1 MNILL
6 VTSQFFPRRTSAA
19 IQIRDLAQEFVRQ
32 GHSVLLA
39 TPAEKLNFSIPS
51 ALDVEGVKVLYLSSI
66 KISNVGY
73 VRRVLGEFLMPY
85 LMYGDFK
92 KSEYFKVP
100 WDMIVWYSPS
110 IFMGPLIFRV
120 RSFIKKKCTSYLI
133 LRDIFPEWALH
144 TGILRQGLI
153 YRFFQRIAAH
163 QYNQADVIGIQSPSN
178 AKFLDHYALGD
189 GTKIE
194 VLENWLN
201 TESSQKCAIQVS
213 NTPLAGRNILV
224 YIGNMGVAQNIGALL
239 DVAESLNARTDI
251 GFLFIGRGSEVARLK
266 EVVEAKGLINTL
278 FYDEVPS
285 NQLPDLLAQCKLGL
299 VSLSLKHETHNIPG
313 KFLTYMREG
322 LPVFA
327 HINPDSDLER
337 LIIGAKVG
345 TAYCGSSINNLRIII
360 EELLAD
366 ADSYQVMSKN
376 AINLYRERFSPARA
390 VNQIVYAASDYLN
403 S

>member
-1 MNILL
+1 LNILL
-6 VTSQFFPRRTSAA
+6 VTSQFFPKRTSAA
-19 IQIRDLAQEFVRQ
+19 IQMRDLAQEFVRQ
-32 GHSVLLA
+32 GHFVLLV
-39 TPAEKLNFSIPS
+39 TPAEKLNLSVPS
-51 ALDVEGVKVLYLSSI
+51 ALDIEGIKAIYLSSI
-66 KISNVGY
+66 RISNVGY

-92 KSEYFKVP
+92 RSEYFKVS

-110 IFMGPLIFRV
+110 IFLTPLISRV
-120 RSFIKKKCTSYLI
+120 RSAFNKKCTSYLI
-133 LRDIFPEWALH
+133 LRDIFPEWTLH
-144 TGILRQGLI
+144 TDILRKGII

-201 TESSQKCAIQVS
+201 TESNEKCVIQIS

-224 YIGNMGVAQNIGALL
+224 YIGNMGVAQNIDALL
-239 DVAESLNARTDI
+239 HVAESLNARTDI

-266 EVVEAKGLINTL
+266 ELIETKGLINTL

-322 LPVFA
+322 LPVLA

-337 LIIGAKVG
+337 LIIGSKVG
-345 TAYCGSSINNLRIII
+345 AAYSGSSISNLRIII
-360 EELLAD
+360 EDLLTD
-366 ADSYQVMSKN
+366 VNTYQVMSKN
-376 AINLYRERFSPARA
+376 ALNLYREKFSPVRA
-390 VNQIVYAASDYLN
+390 AKQIVYAANDVIN